1 MGTIGNPKRIG
12 KDVKRLIV
20 DKRREHSRKP
30 EQTYSRIERLVQ
42 GPYLEL
48 FARKTKKNWDSW
60 GDQVGLFDNKKKEEV
75 ITRKRPSKWIE
86 PREQLKLIS

>member
-1 MGTIGNPKRIG
+1 MGHSSLQVSLTNLRGLEVPALKVKDMPTLWNEKTI
-12 KDVKRLIV
+12 VKYKLNTKLKVI
-20 DKRREHSRKP
+20 
-30 EQTYSRIERLVQ
+30 
-42 GPYLEL
+42 